1 MKESAARPAHFVR
14 LADRYAVPFTLVAYH
29 CRCCLVC
36 FKKSDTFCG
45 SLSCCFAVSL
55 ILSAPIAL
63 VAGMG
68 RSSRHGVVIKSGTM
82 VEKLASAKRLR
93 LIKQARLRKD
103 NFLLIKSNQSM
114 LE

>member
-1 MKESAARPAHFVR
+1 MGRSSRHGVVIKSGTMVEKLASA
-14 LADRYAVPFTLVAYH
+14 TGVAWF
-29 CRCCLVC
+29 C
-36 FKKSDTFCG
+36 FKSPTR
-45 SLSCCFAVSL
+45 FAEVLVVASPCPL
-55 ILSAPIAL
+55 ILSACF